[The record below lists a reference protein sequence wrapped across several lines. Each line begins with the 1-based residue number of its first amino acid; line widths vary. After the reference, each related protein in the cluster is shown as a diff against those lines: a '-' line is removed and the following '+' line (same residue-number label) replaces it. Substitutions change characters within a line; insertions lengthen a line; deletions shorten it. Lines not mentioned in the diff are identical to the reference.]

1 MKKIVVYE
9 SGTGFTAKYAG
20 WIAERLGCEAKE
32 YKCINPQELSAYDRV
47 IYGGWIMGGMV
58 AGYDKIKS
66 LNLKDVVVFAVGMTM
81 PSEEV
86 AVKISEQNKIPRDKF
101 FYYEGGYA
109 PEKVGFVKKMMLS
122 MIRRSVEKK
131 KDKTAEDLHILE
143 TFKGADRTDK
153 TAIEELV
160 AICSK

>member
-1 MKKIVVYE
+1 MNNIVVYE

-20 WIAERLGCEAKE
+20 WIAEQLGCEAKE
-32 YKCINPQELSAYDRV
+32 YKSINPQELSSYDRV

-86 AVKISEQNKIPRDKF
+86 AVKISEQNKIPRGRL
-101 FYYEGGYA
+101 FYYEGGYS
-109 PEKVGFVKKMMLS
+109 PEKVGFVKKMLLN

-153 TAIEELV
+153 RAIEELL
-160 AICSK
+160 AFCSK